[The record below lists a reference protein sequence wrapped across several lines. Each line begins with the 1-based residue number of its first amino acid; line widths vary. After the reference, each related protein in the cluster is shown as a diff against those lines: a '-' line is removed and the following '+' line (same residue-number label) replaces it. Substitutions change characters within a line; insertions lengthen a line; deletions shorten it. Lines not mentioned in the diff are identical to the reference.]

1 MKITII
7 DDLSHVCAEQ
17 WNSLQLADNPFVR
30 HEFLSGLEQ
39 YHCLGHER
47 GWQPCHIV
55 IHDEQDQLIAAAPS
69 YLKSHS
75 WGEFVFDWAWAD
87 AYERAGEHYYPK
99 LIIASP
105 FSPVTGPRLLI
116 HPSHNQDQLQALL
129 LTTIIEFA
137 QQQQLSSVHNL
148 FHLESGMPK
157 APTQHWHTRP
167 GYQFHWHNQNYTDF
181 DHFLSHLSSSK
192 RKNIRK
198 ERRKVAN
205 AAIELRVF
213 HDLDIQAEQMAI
225 MHQFYSNTC
234 HEKNN
239 MAWLTADFFE
249 HLRQTLAQHLV
260 LVLAYKDKQAI
271 AGSLCF
277 RNKTQLWGRY
287 WGSNGNYDGLH
298 FETCYYR
305 PLEYCIEQGIQH
317 FEPGAQGEHKISRG
331 FLPTPTRSSHWIA
344 DAHFNQAIGQ
354 HLVHERKHTAATMA
368 ALSERSPFKQQ

>member
-1 MKITII
+1 MNISII
-7 DDLSHVCAEQ
+7 DDLSLICAEQ

-39 YHCLGHER
+39 HHCLGQER
-47 GWQPCHIV
+47 GWQPCHI
-55 IHDEQDQLIAAAPS
+55 IIQDDHNKLIAAAPA

-105 FSPVTGPRLLI
+105 FSPVTGARLLT
-116 HPSHNQDQLQALL
+116 HPSQNQHNLQAQLL
-129 LTTIIEFA
+129 AAAVEFA
-137 QQQQLSSVHNL
+137 QQQQLSSIHTL
-148 FHLESGMPK
+148 FHLASEIPRE
-157 APTQHWHTRP
+157 AAQHWHARP
-167 GYQFHWHNQNYTDF
+167 GYQFHWSNQNYIDF
-181 DHFLSHLSSSK
+181 DDFLSKFSSSK

-198 ERRKVAN
+198 ERRKVTDAN
-205 AAIELRVF
+205 ITIRVLHNHEIEAEHMAA
-213 HDLDIQAEQMAI
+213 

-239 MAWLTADFFE
+239 MAWLTVEFFE

-260 LVLAYKDKQAI
+260 LFLAYSNEKVI

-277 RNKTQLWGRY
+277 RNKKQLWGRY
-287 WGSNGNYDGLH
+287 WGSNGDYDGLH
-298 FETCYYR
+298 FEACYYR
-305 PLEYCIEQGIQH
+305 PLEYCIEQDIQQ

-331 FLPTPTRSSHWIA
+331 FLPTATHSSHWIA
-344 DAHFNQAIGQ
+344 DPRFDQAIGQ
-354 HLVHERKHTAATMA
+354 HLIHERAHTLKAMNE
-368 ALSERSPFKQQ
+368 LSERSPYKKQ